1 MEIIQLIIASIILGI
16 LYKKMLNWGTSE
28 KIAKKQAFILIIF
41 GVIATFLTLFFALG
55 IGYSIS
61 KMGYTLVDIQNLTI
75 RAFASALLLAG
86 LTEEVSTLLMILLA
100 IKLFHPQNVYEYS
113 LIGAGI
119 GMGFTLH
126 EELLYGGSIVG
137 FSRFLT
143 LTFHMVLGV
152 VMGKYIGMGIYNKN
166 KGMAYMHKYVIAL
179 IAPITIHTIY
189 DAFTV
194 HNPAVTVEGLND
206 EVIVVW
212 VVAALVCITGATVS
226 QFIFFKKLKK
236 QAELYASYNIL

>member
-1 MEIIQLIIASIILGI
+1 
-16 LYKKMLNWGTSE
+16 
-28 KIAKKQAFILIIF
+28 
-41 GVIATFLTLFFALG
+41 
-55 IGYSIS
+55 
-61 KMGYTLVDIQNLTI
+61 
-75 RAFASALLLAG
+75 
-86 LTEEVSTLLMILLA
+86 
-100 IKLFHPQNVYEYS
+100 
-113 LIGAGI
+113 
-119 GMGFTLH
+119 MGFTLH

-143 LTFHMVLGV
+143 LAFHMILGV
-152 VMGKYIGMGIYNKN
+152 IMGKYIGMGIYNKN
-166 KGMAYMHKYVIAL
+166 RGMPYMHKYFTAL
-179 IAPITIHTIY
+179 IFPITIHTIY

>member
-28 KIAKKQAFILIIF
+28 KIARKQAFILIIF

-61 KMGYTLVDIQNLTI
+61 KMGYTLADIQNLTI
-75 RAFASALLLAG
+75 RAFASAFLLAG
-86 LTEEVSTLLMILLA
+86 LTEEVSKLLMILLA
-100 IKLFHPQNVYEYS
+100 IKLVHPQNVYEYS

-166 KGMAYMHKYVIAL
+166 RGMPYMHKYFTAL
-179 IAPITIHTIY
+179 IFPITIHTIY
-189 DAFTV
+189 DALTV
-194 HNPAVTVEGLND
+194 HNPAVTIEGLND
-206 EVIVVW
+206 EVIVMW
-212 VVAALVCITGATVS
+212 VVAALVCITGATIG

-236 QAELYASYNIL
+236 QAEIYAAYNI

>member
-1 MEIIQLIIASIILGI
+1 MEIVQLIIASIILGI

-28 KIAKKQAFILIIF
+28 KIARKQAFILIIF

-61 KMGYTLVDIQNLTI
+61 KMGYTLADIQNLTI
-75 RAFASALLLAG
+75 RAFASAFLLAG
-86 LTEEVSTLLMILLA
+86 LTEEVSKLLMILLA

-143 LTFHMVLGV
+143 LAFHMILGV
-152 VMGKYIGMGIYNKN
+152 IMGKYIGMGIYNKN
-166 KGMAYMHKYVIAL
+166 RGMPYRHKYVTAL
-179 IAPITIHTIY
+179 IFPITIHTIY
-189 DAFTV
+189 DALTV
-194 HNPAVTVEGLND
+194 HNPAVTIEGLND
-206 EVIVVW
+206 EVIVMW
-212 VVAALVCITGATVS
+212 VVAALVCITGATIG

-236 QAELYASYNIL
+236 QAEIYAVYNI

>member
-28 KIAKKQAFILIIF
+28 KIARKQAFILIIF

-61 KMGYTLVDIQNLTI
+61 KMGYALADIQNLTI
-75 RAFASALLLAG
+75 HAFASAFLLAG
-86 LTEEVSTLLMILLA
+86 LTEEVSKLLMILLA

-143 LTFHMVLGV
+143 LAFHMILGV
-152 VMGKYIGMGIYNKN
+152 IMGKYIGMGIYNKN
-166 KGMAYMHKYVIAL
+166 RGMPYRHKYVTAL
-179 IAPITIHTIY
+179 IFPITIHTIY
-189 DAFTV
+189 DALTV
-194 HNPAVTVEGLND
+194 HNPAVTIEGLND
-206 EVIVVW
+206 EVIVMW
-212 VVAALVCITGATVS
+212 VVAALVCITGATIG

-236 QAELYASYNIL
+236 QAEIYAAYNI

>member
-1 MEIIQLIIASIILGI
+1 MEIVQLIIASLILGI

-28 KIAKKQAFILIIF
+28 KIARKQAFILIIF

-61 KMGYTLVDIQNLTI
+61 KMGYTLADIQNLTI
-75 RAFASALLLAG
+75 RAFASAFLLAG
-86 LTEEVSTLLMILLA
+86 LTEEVSKLLMILLA

-143 LTFHMVLGV
+143 LAFHMILGV
-152 VMGKYIGMGIYNKN
+152 IMGKYIGMGIYNKN
-166 KGMAYMHKYVIAL
+166 RGMPYMHKYFTAL
-179 IAPITIHTIY
+179 IFPITIHTIY
-189 DAFTV
+189 DALTV
-194 HNPAVTVEGLND
+194 HNPAVTIEGLND
-206 EVIVVW
+206 EVIVMW
-212 VVAALVCITGATVS
+212 VVAALVCITGATIG

-236 QAELYASYNIL
+236 QAEIYAAYNI